1 MSNYEK
7 NSYSVDREEKQKKA
21 SGLKT
26 IQSNEA
32 TRSRLQSFLNTDTNI
47 SVENQYAKEEKK
59 KTLTWIEDNNGKMIQ
74 VDLKKWK
81 KKNKK

>member
-47 SVENQYAKEEKK
+47 SVENKYISRKQIY
-59 KTLTWIEDNNGKMIQ
+59 Q
-74 VDLKKWK
+74 
-81 KKNKK
+81 